1 MLNAAV
7 WQETVRRAGSEGG
20 GGYDLD
26 RWIWGEGGGLDLKGR
41 AAIRTPGSGEREEGR
56 SSPARVIWLPP
67 APSAPL
73 HSTE

>member
-1 MLNAAV
+1 MLDTEV
-7 WQETVRRAGSEGG
+7 LRVTGRR
-20 GGYDLD
+20 
-26 RWIWGEGGGLDLKGR
+26 LDLKGR
-41 AAIRTPGSGEREEGR
+41 ATIWTPGSGERMVGAWTPGTREEGWLLVSWFGP